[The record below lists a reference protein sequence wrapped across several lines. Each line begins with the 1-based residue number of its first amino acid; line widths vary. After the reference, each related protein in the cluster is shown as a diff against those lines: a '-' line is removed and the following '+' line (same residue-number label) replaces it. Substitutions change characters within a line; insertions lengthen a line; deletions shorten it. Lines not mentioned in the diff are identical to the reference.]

1 MKTKLVTA
9 FYTDIKGFPFYGHE
23 AYARHERYLHSLR
36 TIANTK
42 NEIVL
47 YCNQEQL
54 ELLQNYC
61 NDFQLTN
68 VTLKVSNLRD
78 YPKAERMS
86 NIKAKTDNFKMYH
99 EIDWN
104 KFYLLEKEYDE
115 SYDYIYWIDC
125 GLSHPGLFLDR
136 YNPYADKIDGLSK
149 TWENYSYVGLFNES
163 LIPKLNSWVDGKL
176 INCSITLFFHNMTY
190 SNEILDKKFVGNS
203 ISIGGILGGS
213 VSLLKWYFNE
223 FDILAEKTLSKDSIL
238 NHEAMI
244 SYMVMENPEKFT
256 TWQFDTWYHDDYWK
270 KTPQFIVDSIK
281 NMRHFVHLFDKIL
294 SI

>member
-23 AYARHERYLHSLR
+23 VYARHERYLHSLR

-42 NEIVL
+42 NEIIL

-61 NDFQLTN
+61 NNFQLTN
-68 VTLKVSNLRD
+68 VNIKVSNLKD
-78 YPKAERMS
+78 YPKAERMA

-136 YNPYADKIDGLSK
+136 YNPHVDKVDGLSK
-149 TWENYSYVGLFNES
+149 TWENYSYVGLFNEN

-176 INCSITLFFHNMTY
+176 INCSTTMFFHNMKY
-190 SNEILDKKFVGNS
+190 ADEILDKKFTENS
-203 ISIGGILGGS
+203 ISVGGILGGHT
-213 VSLLKWYFNE
+213 SLLKWYFNE
-223 FDILAEKTLSKDSIL
+223 FNILSEKTLDKDSIL
-238 NHEAMI
+238 NHEAII
-244 SYMVMENPEKFT
+244 SYMVMDNPEKFT

-270 KTPQFIVDSIK
+270 KTPHFDVDSIK
-281 NMRHFVHLFDKIL
+281 NIKHFVHLFDKIL
-294 SI
+294 GI

>member
-136 YNPYADKIDGLSK
+136 YN
-149 TWENYSYVGLFNES
+149 
-163 LIPKLNSWVDGKL
+163 
-176 INCSITLFFHNMTY
+176 
-190 SNEILDKKFVGNS
+190 DKKFVGNS

-270 KTPQFIVDSIK
+270 KTPQFNVDSIK

>member
-68 VTLKVSNLRD
+68 VTLKVSNL
-78 YPKAERMS
+78 
-86 NIKAKTDNFKMYH
+86 
-99 EIDWN
+99 
-104 KFYLLEKEYDE
+104 
-115 SYDYIYWIDC
+115 WIDC

-270 KTPQFIVDSIK
+270 KTPQFNVDSIK

>member
-1 MKTKLVTA
+1 
-9 FYTDIKGFPFYGHE
+9 
-23 AYARHERYLHSLR
+23 
-36 TIANTK
+36 
-42 NEIVL
+42 
-47 YCNQEQL
+47 
-54 ELLQNYC
+54 
-61 NDFQLTN
+61 
-68 VTLKVSNLRD
+68 
-78 YPKAERMS
+78 
-86 NIKAKTDNFKMYH
+86 
-99 EIDWN
+99 
-104 KFYLLEKEYDE
+104 
-115 SYDYIYWIDC
+115 
-125 GLSHPGLFLDR
+125 
-136 YNPYADKIDGLSK
+136 
-149 TWENYSYVGLFNES
+149 
-163 LIPKLNSWVDGKL
+163 
-176 INCSITLFFHNMTY
+176 MTY

-270 KTPQFIVDSIK
+270 KTPQFNVDSIK